1 VERTNRTSPPLH
13 YFSRVNSQERHI
25 HQDLIDRCKLNDQ
38 QAQLKVYQLYH
49 RAVYTTAVRLMR
61 NTMDAEEM
69 MQEAFLTAFNKLH
82 LYQSGSSFGA
92 WIKQITVR
100 KCIDQLRLKELE
112 WTSLK
117 EEDSFEE
124 QPSSDNEWNK
134 FEVERITKTIQE
146 MPNGYRT
153 ILSLYLLEGYDH
165 EEIGTILEISSST
178 SRSQYT
184 RAKKKLKKELEAVS
198 S

>member
-1 VERTNRTSPPLH
+1 MEPATRNSSPLH
-13 YFSRVNSQERHI
+13 YFSRVNTQEYHI
-25 HQDLIDRCKLNDQ
+25 HQDLIDQCRQHDQ
-38 QAQLKVYQLYH
+38 QAQIKVYQLYH

-69 MQEAFLTAFNKLH
+69 MQEAFLTAFSKLH

-117 EEDSFEE
+117 DEDSFEE
-124 QPSSDNEWNK
+124 QPSTEGEWSR
-134 FEVERITKTIQE
+134 FEVERITRTIQE

-165 EEIGTILEISSST
+165 EEIGTILGISSST

-184 RAKKKLKKELEAVS
+184 RARKKLKQELEAVS
-198 S
+198 L